1 MNKRK
6 LQLALAAC
14 WMVLVGMDVLAYDS
28 VSIALDWTP
37 NTNHTGIVVAQQ
49 LGYFAEEGLSVEIVQ
64 PGPTMSIQLAASG
77 QCDFAVSMQ
86 EYVTMARAQN
96 VPVVSIAAVFPHN
109 TSGFA
114 APAELGVLEPAD
126 FENLRYGGWGSDL
139 EAVMIRTV
147 MGLHGG
153 DFSTVEMFNL
163 GMLDFVTA
171 AERGFADFFWIFY
184 GWQGIHAQLQGIDFI
199 YIPLAELADVLDYY
213 TPVIVASEAMIAND
227 PDLVS
232 RFMRALA
239 RGYIYAAQHPESAAD
254 MLLSFAPE
262 LDAELVRASQIWLVG
277 QSETRLLLWGH
288 QKTETWERFA
298 ACAFEND
305 LIEKAIDPLAAFTNR
320 FLPVEE

>member
-114 APAELGVLEPAD
+114 APAVAHFPGPRLREPGRLQSLRQAEAPVRGTRISTSGVRCAPVWRL
-126 FENLRYGGWGSDL
+126 LRT
-139 EAVMIRTV
+139 E
-147 MGLHGG
+147 
-153 DFSTVEMFNL
+153 
-163 GMLDFVTA
+163 
-171 AERGFADFFWIFY
+171 GFASV
-184 GWQGIHAQLQGIDFI
+184 
-199 YIPLAELADVLDYY
+199 LA
-213 TPVIVASEAMIAND
+213 
-227 PDLVS
+227 
-232 RFMRALA
+232 
-239 RGYIYAAQHPESAAD
+239 
-254 MLLSFAPE
+254 
-262 LDAELVRASQIWLVG
+262 VRA
-277 QSETRLLLWGH
+277 
-288 QKTETWERFA
+288 
-298 ACAFEND
+298 
-305 LIEKAIDPLAAFTNR
+305 NR
-320 FLPVEE
+320 AKHPPGR